1 MAALELT
8 GVTVRYGRATVLD
21 GIDLAIP
28 AGQRVALVGPN
39 GSGKTTLLR
48 TLAGIVSPDAGV
60 VRPAGGMQRHEVAR
74 VIAYLPQEEYWE
86 FPFTVS
92 ELVHCGRYAHAA
104 GLFGTTTEDHAA
116 VDTAI
121 AAVGLAAM
129 RERPVTELSGG
140 ERRRAVLARALAQR
154 APVLLLDEPTTAL
167 DLEHRQAIL
176 AVLAGRQGTVVFAT
190 HDLDVAAAH
199 AGRIVVLDGGRLV
212 ADGAP
217 ADVITAELLR
227 DVFRVRGRVVEVDG
241 RIHVVAE

>member
-1 MAALELT
+1 MADLELR
-8 GVTVRYGRATVLD
+8 GVTVRYGRRAVLD
-21 GIDLAIP
+21 GIDLSIP

-48 TLAGIVSPDAGV
+48 TLAGIVQPAAGA
-60 VRPAGGMQRHEVAR
+60 VRPAEGMQRHEIAR
-74 VIAYLPQEEYWE
+74 VIAFVPQEEFWE
-86 FPFTVS
+86 FPFTVT
-92 ELVHCGRYAHAA
+92 ELVHCGRYVHAA
-104 GLFGTTTEDHAA
+104 GLFAATTEDHAA

-121 AAVGLAAM
+121 AAVGLAPM

-176 AVLAGRQGTVVFAT
+176 GVLAGRKGTVVFAT

-199 AGRIVVLDGGRLV
+199 AERMVVLDDGRV
-212 ADGAP
+212 AADGAP
-217 ADVITAELLR
+217 EEVITEGLLR
-227 DVFRVRGRVVEVDG
+227 DVFKVRGRVLRVDG